1 MFVLF
6 AIEATNTADS
16 ASLQVRIAAKRVSRG
31 WEELDDFAADPPD
44 LVAFAAW
51 LETAEE
57 PLCAWDETQRDLLK
71 TAWKQSFRETV
82 PNLLLSVEK
91 KVRSRLGELVSE
103 ANTLYDIAQIEC
115 LIKQDYP
122 HNLQNELKVMHRLCA
137 KLGVSQKKLRKEL
150 TPPLDD
156 YPLPERNRIILS
168 KCQYNYVYV
177 QGSSVFHTKTC
188 PCMLN
193 AKKIEG
199 SVFYDPAAYGRRPC
213 LRCKPVPTII
223 APEMKEKLPDTVKC
237 PAKANQDHVRMK
249 LIDGHVETLAKRTL
263 VGFCHNT
270 LHRGGL
276 TRKLMEEHGCLEK
289 RCPFLQKYLDNSY
302 WQEQKKQQ
310 KKRAAA
316 KVKKRAAREERQAAE
331 EQLSL
336 AKEKLK
342 ALVGEEPLEIVNVER
357 LEPYT
362 YTVFYVSDN
371 PFADGNR
378 FPEFLTS
385 AKETFPGF
393 RIMLRHIRDIDG
405 RFVTRDEFRRVR
417 R

>member
-1 MFVLF
+1 
-6 AIEATNTADS
+6 
-16 ASLQVRIAAKRVSRG
+16 
-31 WEELDDFAADPPD
+31 
-44 LVAFAAW
+44 
-51 LETAEE
+51 
-57 PLCAWDETQRDLLK
+57 
-71 TAWKQSFRETV
+71 
-82 PNLLLSVEK
+82 
-91 KVRSRLGELVSE
+91 
-103 ANTLYDIAQIEC
+103 
-115 LIKQDYP
+115 
-122 HNLQNELKVMHRLCA
+122 
-137 KLGVSQKKLRKEL
+137 
-150 TPPLDD
+150 
-156 YPLPERNRIILS
+156 
-168 KCQYNYVYV
+168 
-177 QGSSVFHTKTC
+177 
-188 PCMLN
+188 
-193 AKKIEG
+193 
-199 SVFYDPAAYGRRPC
+199 
-213 LRCKPVPTII
+213 
-223 APEMKEKLPDTVKC
+223 
-237 PAKANQDHVRMK
+237 
-249 LIDGHVETLAKRTL
+249 
-263 VGFCHNT
+263 
-270 LHRGGL
+270 
-276 TRKLMEEHGCLEK
+276 MEEHGCLEK